1 MGKHRIITGI
11 VVVMAV
17 IGLAGCS
24 NSGAEYDDPN
34 TGLLESH
41 VFITRDGRR
50 IECAAINASYA
61 GGVSCDWEH
70 PLAGK
75 EQ

>member
-1 MGKHRIITGI
+1 MGKRRIITGI

-34 TGLLESH
+34 TGLLESR
-41 VFITRDGRR
+41 VFITKDGRH
-50 IECAAINASYA
+50 IECATTGDYR

-70 PLAGK
+70 PLVGK
-75 EQ
+75 DQ

>member
-34 TGLLESH
+34 TGLLEFR
-41 VFITRDGRR
+41 VFITKDGRR
-50 IECAAINASYA
+50 IECATTGSCR

-70 PLAGK
+70 PLVGK